1 MNVQAPARVETT
13 MTSLRSSAAQLWPGT
28 VVALAVA
35 AGWFLL
41 AVAHPTTT
49 YHFDPFLVAIAPF
62 VILRLQRAATPW
74 RMVLAST
81 GFGAALALAE
91 TLLLDNAGALR
102 GPAVLGIIGPMP
114 ESLISILPGILAVVV
129 VHTLIRQARSAH

>member
-1 MNVQAPARVETT
+1 
-13 MTSLRSSAAQLWPGT
+13 
-28 VVALAVA
+28 
-35 AGWFLL
+35 
-41 AVAHPTTT
+41 
-49 YHFDPFLVAIAPF
+49 
-62 VILRLQRAATPW
+62 
-74 RMVLAST
+74 MVLAST
-81 GFGAALALAE
+81 GFGAALALAA